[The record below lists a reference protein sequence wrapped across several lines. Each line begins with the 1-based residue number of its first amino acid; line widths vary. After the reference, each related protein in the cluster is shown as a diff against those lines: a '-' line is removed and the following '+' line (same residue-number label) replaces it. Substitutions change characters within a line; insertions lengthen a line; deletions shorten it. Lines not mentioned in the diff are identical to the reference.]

1 MTNQKRRTILKTFRV
16 ERVLEES
23 KLYDVPNNGII
34 RSPQDIAEVF
44 ETVFNTK
51 SMTKE
56 HLLMLSLNTKNKVI
70 ALHVV
75 HIGSVN
81 ASIVHPRDIFQ
92 LAILDNATSI
102 AIAHNHPSGDTTPSE
117 EDINVTNRINEAG
130 KLMGIE
136 LLDHII
142 LGDSYLSLK
151 EKGYL

>member
-1 MTNQKRRTILKTFRV
+1 
-16 ERVLEES
+16 
-23 KLYDVPNNGII
+23 
-34 RSPQDIAEVF
+34 
-44 ETVFNTK
+44 
-51 SMTKE
+51 
-56 HLLMLSLNTKNKVI
+56 MLSLNTKNKVI